1 MLTYVNI
8 MDFHGD
14 STPQKDDPANEGFFR
29 VGEPPGT
36 RRSSFISPMSQTAPH
51 SVSETTQLKD

>member
-1 MLTYVNI
+1 

>member
-1 MLTYVNI
+1 MGIQPLKKMTLPMKV
-8 MDFHGD
+8 
-14 STPQKDDPANEGFFR
+14 FFR